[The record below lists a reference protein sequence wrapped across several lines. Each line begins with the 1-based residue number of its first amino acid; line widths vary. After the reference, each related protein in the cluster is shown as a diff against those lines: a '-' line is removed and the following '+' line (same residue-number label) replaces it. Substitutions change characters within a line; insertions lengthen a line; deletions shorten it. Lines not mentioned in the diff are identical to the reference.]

1 MYCSNCGTAT
11 GDRDDFCS
19 SCGTTIDSGITPID
33 TLDGVKEV
41 RKGIRARINR
51 MERVALSGGL
61 IGCLATNPREALE
74 SKMRELNAEG
84 WNCRQM
90 LDHSTHNSFIKILQ
104 FLVLICTLGLWTF
117 GAGYLLLFE
126 KER

>member
-1 MYCSNCGTAT
+1 MYCSNCGVAT
-11 GDRDDFCS
+11 GDRDGFCS
-19 SCGTTIDSGITPID
+19 NCGTTIDSGITLID

-41 RKGIRARINR
+41 RRGIRARINR

-61 IGCLATNPREALE
+61 IGFLTTNPREALE

-90 LDHSTHNSFIKILQ
+90 LDHSTHNGFIKILQ